1 MKSQSNKP
9 CIMHF
14 LSMILIILTV
24 NVSVKAAALYESQ
37 TSNVVNL
44 NTRNF
49 DTQIT
54 QTRAKNTV
62 SFVHFYTK
70 NDGKSKTYKKEI
82 EAMSLEYDGMFK
94 IAAID
99 CDEFKE
105 LCNKQE
111 AREFPFFKIYPPLP
125 APTFPYEGEVK
136 GKTIIASLGRYVDN
150 KTVEVHSNNIET
162 FTTEQA
168 NLPKIFL
175 FTDKTGV
182 PLIYKV
188 LAVQFDKKMNF
199 GVVRKEE
206 STIISKYKIT
216 KFPTIMV
223 IPVGAKKNEYYK
235 GETKFKA
242 LFDFINIYSETFF
255 KVGEDKTR
263 ASEETK
269 ADKPWLNEKLPEL
282 NAKSGA
288 DVCFKVDGIICVI
301 LVNNGKPE
309 EKTISLMGELQNYLS
324 PKIDRG
330 IKYKFGWMNSETQT
344 KFLTTTGVDSVPKLV
359 LVNPGKRKRYFV
371 SEEELNLSSM
381 SAIFDKLASG
391 DLRFKM
397 FPENVFPDLSE

>member
-1 MKSQSNKP
+1 MIKRTQKSLFIKFIP
-9 CIMHF
+9 AIIF
-14 LSMILIILTV
+14 LAITSSV
-24 NVSVKAAALYESQ
+24 NSALYEAQ

-44 NTRNF
+44 NIRNF

-70 NDGKSKTYKKEI
+70 SDGKSRTYKKEI

-99 CDEFKE
+99 CDEFRE

-111 AREFPFFKIYPPLP
+111 AKEFPFFKIYPPLP
-125 APTFPYEGEVK
+125 APTFPYEGDVK
-136 GKTIIASLGRYVDN
+136 AKSIISALGRYVDN
-150 KTVEVHSNNIET
+150 KTVEVHSNNVDS
-162 FTTEQA
+162 FTNDQA
-168 NLPKIFL
+168 NLPKVFL

-206 STIISKYKIT
+206 STITSKYKVT

-223 IPVGAKKNEYYK
+223 IPVGAKKNDYYK

-242 LFDFINIYSETFF
+242 LFDFLNIYSETFF

-263 ASEETK
+263 VSEETK

-282 NAKSGA
+282 NAKSGSE
-288 DVCFKVDGIICVI
+288 VCFKVDGIICVV

-309 EKTISLMGELQNYLS
+309 DKTVNLMGELQNYLS

-344 KFLTTTGVDSVPKLV
+344 KFLKTTGVDSVPKIV
-359 LVNPGKRKRYFV
+359 LINPGKRKRYFV
-371 SEEELNLSSM
+371 SEEELNLESM
-381 SAIFDKLASG
+381 TAIFDKLASG

-397 FPENVFPDLSE
+397 FPENVFPDLAE